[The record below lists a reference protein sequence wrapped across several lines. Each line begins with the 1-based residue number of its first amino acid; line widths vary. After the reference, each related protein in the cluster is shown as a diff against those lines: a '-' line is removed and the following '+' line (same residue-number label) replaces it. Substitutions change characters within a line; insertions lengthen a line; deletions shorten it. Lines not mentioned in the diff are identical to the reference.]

1 MKTRLIISTILC
13 LLLCLLVGCS
23 TPRKLAANTK
33 ETGKTE
39 EARSEKSAGDIL
51 QYVDTTKRE
60 GVEITY
66 TKIEFYPP
74 DASKPII
81 TPAPEPEPKQ
91 EPANLEDKKVE
102 PTPKKNQPPNEQGAI
117 KSIEQYTVKH
127 DTEDGGISASV
138 ESTDTEKNE
147 VINSE
152 FEKKEAITEEPTADP
167 YRWRYILAIIVIL
180 VVVGV
185 VGYFCLR
192 KTNLFLRVASF
203 FKKLFV

>member
-1 MKTRLIISTILC
+1 MKAKLIISTF
-13 LLLCLLVGCS
+13 LCLLVGCS
-23 TPRKLAANTK
+23 TPRKLAANIK
-33 ETGKTE
+33 EAGKVE
-39 EARSEKSAGDIL
+39 KVRSEKSAGDIL

-60 GVEITY
+60 GVEIAY

-74 DASKPII
+74 GTIQPPE
-81 TPAPEPEPKQ
+81 TPASEPGAKQ

-102 PTPKKNQPPNEQGAI
+102 PTPKKQQPPKEQGAI

-127 DTEDGGISASV
+127 DTEDRGISASA
-138 ESTDTEKNE
+138 ESIATEKNE
-147 VINSE
+147 AINAE
-152 FEKKEAITEEPTADP
+152 FEKEEAITEEPTADP

>member
-1 MKTRLIISTILC
+1 MKAKLIISTFLC

-23 TPRKLAANTK
+23 TPRKLAGSTIEA
-33 ETGKTE
+33 GKVE
-39 EARSEKSAGDIL
+39 EVRSETSAGDIL

-74 DASKPII
+74 GTIQPTA
-81 TPAPEPEPKQ
+81 TPATEPEATP

-102 PTPKKNQPPNEQGAI
+102 PTPKKKQPPNEQGAI

-127 DTEDGGISASV
+127 DTEDRGISASV
-138 ESTDTEKNE
+138 ESIATEKNE
-147 VINSE
+147 AINTE
-152 FEKKEAITEEPTADP
+152 FEKEEAITEEPAADP

-180 VVVGV
+180 LVVGV
-185 VGYFCLR
+185 VGYFWLR
-192 KTNLFLRVASF
+192 KTNIFLRVASF

>member
-13 LLLCLLVGCS
+13 SLVWLLVGCS
-23 TPRKLAANTK
+23 TPRKLATNTK
-33 ETGKTE
+33 EARKVE

-74 DASKPII
+74 DVSKPII
-81 TPAPEPEPKQ
+81 TPASEPEPKQ

-102 PTPKKNQPPNEQGAI
+102 PTPKKKQPPNEQGAI

-127 DTEDGGISASV
+127 DTEDRGISASV
-138 ESTDTEKNE
+138 ESIATEKNE
-147 VINSE
+147 AINTE
-152 FEKKEAITEEPTADP
+152 FEKEEAITEEPAADP

-180 VVVGV
+180 LVVGV
-185 VGYFCLR
+185 VGYFWLR
-192 KTNLFLRVASF
+192 KTNIFIRVASF

>member
-1 MKTRLIISTILC
+1 MKAKLIISTILC

-23 TPRKLAANTK
+23 TPRKLAGSTIEA
-33 ETGKTE
+33 GKVVE
-39 EARSEKSAGDIL
+39 VRSETSAGDIL
-51 QYVDTTKRE
+51 QYVDTTKCG

-81 TPAPEPEPKQ
+81 TPASEPEPKQ

-102 PTPKKNQPPNEQGAI
+102 PTPKKQQPPNEQGAI

-127 DTEDGGISASV
+127 DTEDRGISASV
-138 ESTDTEKNE
+138 ESIATEKNE
-147 VINSE
+147 AINTE
-152 FEKKEAITEEPTADP
+152 FEKEEAITEEPAADP

-180 VVVGV
+180 VV

>member
-1 MKTRLIISTILC
+1 MKAKLIISTFLC

-23 TPRKLAANTK
+23 TPRKLAGSTIEA
-33 ETGKTE
+33 GKVE
-39 EARSEKSAGDIL
+39 EVRSETSAGDIL
-51 QYVDTTKRE
+51 QFVDTTKRE

-74 DASKPII
+74 DLSKPII
-81 TPAPEPEPKQ
+81 TPASEPGPKQ

-102 PTPKKNQPPNEQGAI
+102 PTPKKKQPPNEQGAI

-127 DTEDGGISASV
+127 DTEDMGISASV
-138 ESTDTEKNE
+138 ESIATEKNE
-147 VINSE
+147 AINTE
-152 FEKKEAITEEPTADP
+152 FEKEEAITEEPAADP

-180 VVVGV
+180 LVVGV
-185 VGYFCLR
+185 VGYFWLR
-192 KTNLFLRVASF
+192 KTNIFLRVASF

>member
-13 LLLCLLVGCS
+13 FLVWLLVGCS
-23 TPRKLAANTK
+23 TPRKLAGSTIEA
-33 ETGKTE
+33 GKVE
-39 EARSEKSAGDIL
+39 EVRSETSAGDIL

-74 DASKPII
+74 GII
-81 TPAPEPEPKQ
+81 QPPATPATEPEATP

-102 PTPKKNQPPNEQGAI
+102 PTPKKKQPPNEQGAI

-127 DTEDGGISASV
+127 DTEDRGISASV
-138 ESTDTEKNE
+138 ESIATEKNE
-147 VINSE
+147 AINTE
-152 FEKKEAITEEPTADP
+152 FEKEESITEEPAADP

-180 VVVGV
+180 LVVGV
-185 VGYFCLR
+185 VGYFWLR
-192 KTNLFLRVASF
+192 KTNIFLRVASF

>member
-1 MKTRLIISTILC
+1 MKAKLIISTF
-13 LLLCLLVGCS
+13 LCLLVGCS

-33 ETGKTE
+33 EAGKVE
-39 EARSEKSAGDIL
+39 EVRSETSAGDIL
-51 QYVDTTKRE
+51 QSVDTTKRE

-74 DASKPII
+74 DVSKPII
-81 TPAPEPEPKQ
+81 TPASEPEPKQ

-102 PTPKKNQPPNEQGAI
+102 PTPKKQQPPNEQGAI

-127 DTEDGGISASV
+127 NTEDRGINASA
-138 ESTDTEKNE
+138 ESIATEKNE
-147 VINSE
+147 AINAK
-152 FEKKEAITEEPTADP
+152 FEKEEAITEEPAADP

-180 VVVGV
+180 VV

>member
-1 MKTRLIISTILC
+1 MKAKLIISTILC
-13 LLLCLLVGCS
+13 FLVCLLVGCS
-23 TPRKLAANTK
+23 TPHKLAANTK
-33 ETGKTE
+33 EAGKVE
-39 EARSEKSAGDIL
+39 EVRSETSAGDIL
-51 QYVDTTKRE
+51 QYGDTTKRE

-74 DASKPII
+74 DVSKPII
-81 TPAPEPEPKQ
+81 TPASEPESKQ

-102 PTPKKNQPPNEQGAI
+102 PTPKKNQPPHEQGAI

-127 DTEDGGISASV
+127 DTEERGISASV
-138 ESTDTEKNE
+138 ESIATEKE
-147 VINSE
+147 EAINAE
-152 FEKKEAITEEPTADP
+152 FEKEEAITEEPAADP

-180 VVVGV
+180 VV

>member
-13 LLLCLLVGCS
+13 FLVWLLVGCS
-23 TPRKLAANTK
+23 TPRMLAGSTIEA
-33 ETGKTE
+33 GKVE

-74 DASKPII
+74 DVSKPII

-102 PTPKKNQPPNEQGAI
+102 PTPKKKQPPNEQGAI
-117 KSIEQYTVKH
+117 KSFEQYTVKH
-127 DTEDGGISASV
+127 NTEDKGVSASV

-152 FEKKEAITEEPTADP
+152 FEKEEAITEEPTADP

-203 FKKLFV
+203 FKKLFF